1 MTTINMDFDSFFLKG
16 MVSKSTRKVPQAR
29 KAIAK
34 GAFLSIGWFTKL
46 QFKLNEKSIFTR
58 QCSGTAFK
66 GISSLQPCQ

>member
-1 MTTINMDFDSFFLKG
+1 

-46 QFKLNEKSIFTR
+46 QFKLNGHVKHEEGLKSFELPTTQTI
-58 QCSGTAFK
+58 K
-66 GISSLQPCQ
+66 